1 VRHFIDVLAQ
11 RTPFAPARGARCML
25 ELTAPTALVA
35 LCCLPPSFTPAHTRA
50 RPAAI
55 QLTAVAVRTQQH
67 LIATT
72 RAQEQPGR
80 TVHVHPRASPKVLD
94 GLVPGCNTAAAP
106 PSSARCRARHGPQA
120 SRQ

>member
-1 VRHFIDVLAQ
+1 MHDRATLVRHFIDALAQ
-11 RTPFAPARGARCML
+11 RPPPLTPARGARGML

-35 LCCLPPSFTPAHTRA
+35 LRRSAASFTSTQART

-55 QLTAVAVRTQQH
+55 QLTSVAVRTQQH

-72 RAQEQPGR
+72 RAQEQAGR
-80 TVHVHPRASPKVLD
+80 TVHVHPRLKPKVLD

-106 PSSARCRARHGPQA
+106 PS
-120 SRQ
+120 